1 MPLLKKSLL
10 CAACCAL
17 VLALPVT
24 SSAQGTEHQA
34 PPATAQ
40 AASAALPDSPGAAWL
55 QAQNDSPQQPNEMA
69 APGPAPQQ
77 QNSTQQPAAS
87 TPQGEKSQAPEAQD
101 QKPQRPVGTAAAES
115 PTVNGIT
122 AAQPA
127 GVAIAPAKQRRTR
140 TIVIRTGAIIGAA
153 AAIGAVVALTAGTSS
168 KPPGAH

>member
-1 MPLLKKSLL
+1 MMPPLDKSLL

-17 VLALPVT
+17 AFALPVT
-24 SSAQGTEHQA
+24 SSAQETEHHA
-34 PPATAQ
+34 APATAQ
-40 AASAALPDSPGAAWL
+40 IVSAALPDSPGTAWL
-55 QAQNDSPQQPNEMA
+55 QAQNNSPQQPNEA
-69 APGPAPQQ
+69 AQEPSPQQ

-87 TPQGEKSQAPEAQD
+87 TPQEENSQAPVAQE
-101 QKPQRPVGTAAAES
+101 QKPQRPVGTAAAEA
-115 PTVNGIT
+115 PKVNGIT